1 MMKTKGTK
9 VVKKSILSSIERT
22 QDKKE
27 NYGK

>member
-1 MMKTKGTK
+1 MKTKGTE
-9 VVKKSILSSIERT
+9 VDKKSTLTSIEQT